1 MNDFVLIFST
11 LVSGFLAWWFCGHCI
26 AVARN
31 GGPEGPDSKYYQRA
45 DHPLRFTLYVTV
57 FGTLGVAST
66 TFAIRGLLRLW
77 TMVAGA

>member
-11 LVSGFLAWWFCGHCI
+11 LVSGFLAWWFCGHCS
-26 AVARN
+26 AVARK

-45 DHPLRFTLYVTV
+45 GHPLRFSLYVAV
-57 FGTLGVAST
+57 FGTLGIAST

-77 TMVAGA
+77 TMGAGA